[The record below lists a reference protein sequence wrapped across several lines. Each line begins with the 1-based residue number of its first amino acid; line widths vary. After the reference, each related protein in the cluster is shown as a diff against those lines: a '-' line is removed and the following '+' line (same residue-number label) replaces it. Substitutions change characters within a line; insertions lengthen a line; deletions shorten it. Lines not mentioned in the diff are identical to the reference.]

1 MTRRR
6 RKSGIWVVLSASL
19 VIASTAKAQSDS
31 RTMAS
36 GQVLRLGHFSNVNP
50 DCTSKGTTTVRI
62 SSAPTHGVVRMRT
75 ESAFSN
81 FATQKQCETRK
92 VHGVTVEYMPE
103 HGYLGS
109 DTVGLDVIS
118 PGGREQMR
126 TYVITVK

>member
-6 RKSGIWVVLSASL
+6 RQSGIWVALLVSL
-19 VIASTAKAQSDS
+19 IIASAAEAQSDS

-62 SSAPTHGVVRMRT
+62 SNPPAHGVVRMRT
-75 ESAFSN
+75 ELAFSN
-81 FATQKQCETRK
+81 FATQKQCEARK
-92 VHGVTVEYMPE
+92 VHGVTVEYLAE

-109 DTVGLDVIS
+109 DTIGLDVIS
-118 PGGREQMR
+118 PSGREQMR
-126 TYVITVK
+126 TYFITVK